1 MGWEV
6 QLAKLKAYKLKHGNC
21 NVPKKWAEDPRLATW
36 VSNQRSRKKNLDR
49 GQPQP
54 ILETQVVQLEALGFE
69 WRRLSG
75 ESGVLGQN
83 RASIG
88 TNAGQNALWE
98 AQLAKLKTY
107 KRKHGDCNVPRDA
120 KLGNWVK
127 AQRILKKQLDRG
139 EPSAGMTAERAAKLG
154 ALGFTWDARIFA
166 GISGTEKRRRLAKG
180 ESESSG
186 ASNSVDAQQQD
197 EQQLGNLWA
206 AVVEVMLCEA
216 VAGEDVFL
224 APAQPGAA
232 PPSELEP
239 LPPLLQTHTIFALTA
254 FDPPG
259 APEDHSNRT
268 WSYSCR
274 GAPCRS
280 RH

>member
-139 EPSAGMTAERAAKLG
+139 EPSQGMTAERAAKLG
-154 ALGFTWDARIFA
+154 ALGFTWNARIFA
-166 GISGTEKRRRLAKG
+166 GVSGTEKRRRLAKG
-180 ESESSG
+180 ESKSSG
-186 ASNSVDAQQQD
+186 GSRLGKWVDRQSVCKEKLDRGEPGLGMSAEALGFSATARPARDEPNAVPNEVVAQT
-197 EQQLGNLWA
+197 
-206 AVVEVMLCEA
+206 
-216 VAGEDVFL
+216 AGGEC
-224 APAQPGAA
+224 G
-232 PPSELEP
+232 
-239 LPPLLQTHTIFALTA
+239 
-254 FDPPG
+254 
-259 APEDHSNRT
+259 
-268 WSYSCR
+268 R
-274 GAPCRS
+274 GR
-280 RH
+280 